1 MRTDTGGTSPT
12 LRSTSPVAVDTRYVY
27 PRAIPGMQEARRVS
41 RAADAAATAILVPGA
56 RASGP
61 RPFAPSTR
69 GHVSCRTPARPQ
81 NRRRTRHAGDQP
93 DAAEPQPYNP
103 YPDSWESSGTP
114 PTPPPPAQNP
124 YEQNP
129 YGQAPDASRAPYGQ
143 PAQPYGQPPYGGVP
157 GQPGAPA
164 NPYAGSANPNKPTFG
179 FGGYAGW
186 FTRVGAYLLDYICGA
201 LAGLPAIVGY
211 VILLTNTTTTTNLDG
226 TTTTDYSGS
235 IGVPIVL
242 ILIGAVTGIA
252 FFVWN
257 ICIRQGRTGASI
269 GKSVL
274 AIRLVNSDLQ
284 PIGAGW
290 SFLRYLLH
298 ILDGICYIGYL
309 WPIWDSRKQTFADKI
324 MNTFVIQATAE
335 APRPY

>member
-1 MRTDTGGTSPT
+1 MS
-12 LRSTSPVAVDTRYVY
+12 
-27 PRAIPGMQEARRVS
+27 
-41 RAADAAATAILVPGA
+41 
-56 RASGP
+56 
-61 RPFAPSTR
+61 
-69 GHVSCRTPARPQ
+69 
-81 NRRRTRHAGDQP
+81 HAGP
-93 DAAEPQPYNP
+93 PSEPPEPPEGDQPYNP
-103 YPDSWESSGTP
+103 YPDNWESSSTP
-114 PTPPPPAQNP
+114 PTPPPAQNP
-124 YEQNP
+124 YDQSNP
-129 YGQAPDASRAPYGQ
+129 YGQAQPDAYGQQAPYGG
-143 PAQPYGQPPYGGVP
+143 AP
-157 GQPGAPA
+157 GSPA

-186 FTRVGAYLLDYICGA
+186 FTRVGAYLVDYICGG
-201 LAGLPAIVGY
+201 LAALPAIVGY
-211 VILLTNTTTTTNLDG
+211 VILLVNTETTTNPDG

-235 IGVPIVL
+235 IALPLVL
-242 ILIGAVTGIA
+242 ILVGAVTGIA

-257 ICIRQGRTGASI
+257 ICIRQGRTGASV

-324 MNTFVIQATAE
+324 MNTFVIQATTT